1 MRIDATPPKIEDA
14 VEAIVEV
21 LTADGYAPP
30 KDMRLPFGEEAFKST
45 ENSKQ
50 LEHGLLAT
58 PSAKTSTAR
67 GRSSIVRA
75 VGRAGGSSRS
85 RSRSRPRSKS
95 SRSNTT
101 QREQNNSE
109 IDDSSANALR
119 IITAEASSANGA
131 TKSPKR
137 LYGACF
143 VAHSLGT
150 AAVSWMLHN
159 KKVRDFV
166 HSTVLIDPVTF
177 LLSQP
182 KVCATYVHPDPKC
195 TGTYISSYILAREL
209 YISNALS
216 RHFNWSENA
225 IFLEDLPGSW
235 EYEVFDPDRRNK
247 LQSKFLTYKEYATGK
262 IKRSLR
268 SSVS

>member
-1 MRIDATPPKIEDA
+1 MPYVCMRINAPPPKLEDA
-14 VEAIVEV
+14 VDAIVEI

-30 KDMRLPFGEEAFKST
+30 RDIRLPFGEEAALSGGVGKQIAVIDPST
-45 ENSKQ
+45 PAPK
-50 LEHGLLAT
+50 GT
-58 PSAKTSTAR
+58 PR
-67 GRSSIVRA
+67 GRSPRVKA
-75 VGRAGGSSRS
+75 VAGARGSSRS
-85 RSRSRPRSKS
+85 RSRSRPRSKA
-95 SRSNTT
+95 SRWKTSQGSEVDTTSN
-101 QREQNNSE
+101 NLK
-109 IDDSSANALR
+109 ISA
-119 IITAEASSANGA
+119 ASSHVNPSGK
-131 TKSPKR
+131 TPKR

-159 KKVRDFV
+159 KEVRDFV
-166 HSTVLIDPVTF
+166 HSTVLVDPVTF

-216 RHFNWSENA
+216 RHFNWSQNA

-235 EYEVFDPDRRNK
+235 EHEVFDPNRKNK
-247 LQSKFLTYKEYATGK
+247 LQSKFLTYKEFSSGK
-262 IKRSLR
+262 VKRSLR
-268 SSVS
+268 SSVGA